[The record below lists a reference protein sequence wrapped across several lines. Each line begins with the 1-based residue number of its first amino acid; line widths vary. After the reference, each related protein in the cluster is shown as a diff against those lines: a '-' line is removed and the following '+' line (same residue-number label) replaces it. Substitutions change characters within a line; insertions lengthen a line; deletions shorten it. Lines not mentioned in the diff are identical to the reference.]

1 MVPSSSILIS
11 ETTAVA
17 NASSNI
23 VHLSFRQCHTQSA
36 SAERWRTRL
45 DGLRRYYEEKVAE
58 GFTSATLCLFV
69 ILHRGAEFVNG
80 QILPHR
86 PLTCNLTVSGYK
98 TPSSAHHILLKEV
111 KRLQFIA
118 VGALSM
124 VAGAGEHGFPAPP
137 LPRHPTQHTRHCE
150 STDNVDYSK
159 QNVNYSCRSHT
170 SYTSLFEF
178 TQLRRSG
185 VGLAIRSR

>member
-1 MVPSSSILIS
+1 MSIVWGSQYSL
-11 ETTAVA
+11 
-17 NASSNI
+17 
-23 VHLSFRQCHTQSA
+23 L
-36 SAERWRTRL
+36 
-45 DGLRRYYEEKVAE
+45 
-58 GFTSATLCLFV
+58 
-69 ILHRGAEFVNG
+69 
-80 QILPHR
+80 
-86 PLTCNLTVSGYK
+86 VSGYK
-98 TPSSAHHILLKEV
+98 IPSFAHHILLKEV

-137 LPRHPTQHTRHCE
+137 LPRHPTQRTRHCE